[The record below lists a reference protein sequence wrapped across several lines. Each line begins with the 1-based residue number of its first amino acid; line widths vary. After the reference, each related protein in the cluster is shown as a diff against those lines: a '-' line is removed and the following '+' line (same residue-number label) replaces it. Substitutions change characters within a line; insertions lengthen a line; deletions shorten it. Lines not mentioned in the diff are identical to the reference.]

1 LTATQSILL
10 GLIQGFTEFLP
21 VSSSGHLV
29 LAQRLFGLSGDLMT
43 FDIFVHT
50 GTLLSVLVV
59 FRSTIVSLAAGCFGA
74 LRSISAR
81 HVPIRR
87 VYAES
92 PEVRTVL
99 AIIIGSV
106 PAGIIGIAF
115 KDPIERLFSEP
126 IPVLFALAVT
136 GGVLLAT
143 FLARRGS
150 RRIGAASGLIVGI
163 AQAVAIVPG
172 ISRSGATISTAL
184 FLGIDRAE
192 AGVFSFLL
200 SVPAVGGATVL
211 AFRDLAE
218 TGTQI
223 SPETVILGTLSSFVS
238 GILALGLLMRIIRS
252 GKIGYFGYY
261 CIALALAG
269 GVYFIAMGS

>member
-1 LTATQSILL
+1 VT
-10 GLIQGFTEFLP
+10 
-21 VSSSGHLV
+21 
-29 LAQRLFGLSGDLMT
+29 
-43 FDIFVHT
+43 
-50 GTLLSVLVV
+50 
-59 FRSTIVSLAAGCFGA
+59 
-74 LRSISAR
+74 
-81 HVPIRR
+81 
-87 VYAES
+87 
-92 PEVRTVL
+92 

-136 GGVLLAT
+136 GAVLLAT

-150 RRIGAASGLIVGI
+150 CHIGASSGLIVGI
-163 AQAVAIVPG
+163 AQAIAIIPG

-211 AFRDLAE
+211 ALKDLAE
-218 TGTQI
+218 TGTHI

-238 GILALGLLMRIIRS
+238 GIAALGLLMRIIRS

-261 CIALALAG
+261 CIALSLAG
-269 GVYFIAMGS
+269 GVYFFAMGR